1 MKDITKYDVAILGGG
16 ATGMSTATHVRRC
29 RDLSVIVISKDSHV
43 SYSECGI
50 PFKLSG
56 KVQDFDSL
64 ILRTPDFFD
73 KMGIDILL
81 ETEAKEIDLNEKK
94 IKLEDRDIG
103 FDKLVIATGG
113 THRIPSHLHV
123 FLEMDGVF
131 TLQTL
136 SDGMKIENALISA
149 ENVVVIGAGA
159 IGVETAAG
167 TAKRGIPTKLI
178 NRSSSILSRLID
190 TDMSEIVKD
199 YLTSIGVGLITG
211 EVPESIEGKSKAKY
225 VVLSKQKVPAD
236 VVIISTGIVPDIEI
250 AKKAGISIGEKGGL
264 AVNDK
269 LQVRIDDQ
277 YSTDVFAGGDC
288 CEVTEFVTGKKNM
301 IQLAP
306 VARRMA
312 TVIADNIC
320 GKRTS
325 LGPVL
330 GPSVYVAGDLLIG
343 SVGLTSGKAET
354 EDIGLV
360 TGYAKGVTHATFYPG
375 SSDIHIKLI
384 FREEYLVGAQVIAKE
399 GVKERIDS
407 LAFMIK
413 KKATVDEM
421 LTMETCYAPPVAT
434 VVDPLF
440 YAVKDAYRK
449 MRNINEKK

>member
-16 ATGMSTATHVRRC
+16 ATGMSTATRVRRC

-56 KVQDFDSL
+56 KVRDFDSL
-64 ILRTPDFFD
+64 IVRTPDFFD

-103 FDKLVIATGG
+103 FEKLVIATGG
-113 THRIPSHLHV
+113 IHRIPSHLQAS
-123 FLEMDGVF
+123 LELDGVF

-136 SDGMKIENALISA
+136 SDGMKIESALLSA

-159 IGVETAAG
+159 IGVEIAAG
-167 TAKRGIPTKLI
+167 TAKRGIPTRLI
-178 NRSSSILSRLID
+178 NRSSSVLSRLID
-190 TDMSEIVKD
+190 TDMSEIVKG
-199 YLTSIGVGLITG
+199 YLTSIGVDLITG
-211 EVPESIEGKSKAKY
+211 EIPERIEGEKKAEY
-225 VVLSKQKVPAD
+225 VVLSKEKVPAD
-236 VVIISTGIVPDIEI
+236 VVIISTGIIPDIEI
-250 AKKAGISIGEKGGL
+250 AKEAGISVGERGGL
-264 AVNDK
+264 VTNDN
-269 LQVRIDDQ
+269 LQVRIHNNF
-277 YSTDVFAGGDC
+277 STDVFAGGDC
-288 CEVTEFVTGKKNM
+288 SEVTELVTGKKNM

-320 GKRTS
+320 GKGTT

-343 SVGLTSGKAET
+343 SVGLTSRKAET
-354 EDIGLV
+354 EDIGIV

-375 SSDIHIKLI
+375 SSDIHIKLL
-384 FREEYLVGAQVIAKE
+384 FREQYLVGAQVIAKD

-413 KKATVDEM
+413 KKTTVDEM

-434 VVDPLF
+434 VVDPLL
-440 YAVKDAYRK
+440 YAVKDAFRK
-449 MRNINEKK
+449 MRNNNGE